1 MQLFKLSEDQLRNSA
16 TTLIIQRAEN
26 YIGKFNNCKIEG
38 PVLKGTI
45 KGNHGI
51 YNVELKIDTDPIQY
65 KCDCDTAK
73 TSFCK
78 HAAAL
83 GLTYI
88 YTPWVFELD
97 HIPDRTKISSF
108 EELQYYVKTVKLK
121 DLLEDLRGCCITV
134 AQLSEL
140 LGISAQQLLAIVKDD
155 QSNKHHILTDPIKLS
170 CMYLLEKRLQF
181 K

>member
-1 MQLFKLSEDQLRNSA
+1 MQLFKLTEDQLRNSA
-16 TTLIIQRAEN
+16 TSLIIQRAEN
-26 YIGKFNNCKIEG
+26 YIGKFTNCKIEG
-38 PVLKGTI
+38 PILKGKI

-51 YNVELKIDTDPIQY
+51 YDVELKIDSDPIQY
-65 KCDCDTAK
+65 KCQCETSK

-97 HIPDRTKISSF
+97 HAPDRSKISTF
-108 EELQYYVKTVKLK
+108 DELQYYVKTVKLK
-121 DLLEDLRGCCITV
+121 DLIDELRSCCVTI
-134 AQLSEL
+134 AQLSDL
-140 LGISAQQLLAIVKDD
+140 FGISAQQLLSLIKDD
-155 QSNKHHILTDPIKLS
+155 QTGKHHILTDPIKLS
-170 CMYLLEKRLQF
+170 CMYLLEKKMQL

>member
-1 MQLFKLSEDQLRNSA
+1 MQLFKLTEDQLRNSA
-16 TTLIIQRAEN
+16 TSLIIQRAEN
-26 YIGKFNNCKIEG
+26 YIGKFIDCKIEG
-38 PVLKGTI
+38 PVLKGKI

-51 YNVELKIDTDPIQY
+51 YSVEIKIDNDPISY
-65 KCDCDTAK
+65 KCDCSTAK

-97 HIPDRTKISSF
+97 HTPDRSKISTF
-108 EELQYYVKTVKLK
+108 EDLQYYVKTTKLK
-121 DLLEDLRGCCITV
+121 DIIDDLRGTGITI

-140 LGISAQQLLAIVKDD
+140 LGISPQQLHSIIKDD
-155 QSNKHHILTDPIKLS
+155 QSGKHHVLTDPIKLS
-170 CMYLLEKRLQF
+170 CMYLLEKNFQF